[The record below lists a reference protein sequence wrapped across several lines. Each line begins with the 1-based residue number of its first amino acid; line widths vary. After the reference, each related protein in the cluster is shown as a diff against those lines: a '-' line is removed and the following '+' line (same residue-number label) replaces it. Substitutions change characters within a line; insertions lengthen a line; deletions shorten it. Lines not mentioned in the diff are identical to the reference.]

1 MQTKV
6 FRYFNASKSENYLTH
21 FSNQIEAI
29 YKVMQVIRRIISSSS
44 ENNLVLF

>member
-6 FRYFNASKSENYLTH
+6 FRYFNASKSENYLMH

-29 YKVMQVIRRIISSSS
+29 YKVNASNS
-44 ENNLVLF
+44 ENYLK